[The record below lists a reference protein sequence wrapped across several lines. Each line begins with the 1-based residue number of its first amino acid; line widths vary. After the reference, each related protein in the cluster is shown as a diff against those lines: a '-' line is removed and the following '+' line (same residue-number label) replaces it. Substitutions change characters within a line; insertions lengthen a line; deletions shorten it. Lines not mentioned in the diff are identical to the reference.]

1 MWNWP
6 NYFILKWVYHSQ
18 KHKVE
23 KVGAE
28 GITSVERPSVSIL
41 EVVAS
46 VLAFLDGPNVA
57 LFVAQANLVY
67 GHKGF

>member
-1 MWNWP
+1 M
-6 NYFILKWVYHSQ
+6 
-18 KHKVE
+18 E

-28 GITSVERPSVSIL
+28 GITSVEGPSVSIL